1 MSGVNSSLK
10 VNEIFLSIQGEGTRA
25 GMPCVLIRLTGCNLR
40 CSWCDTEYAR
50 NQGRRMSIDQVLTR
64 IEPLACRLVAV
75 TGGEPLL
82 QPATPELLRRLC
94 DAGYATLLET
104 NGSLD
109 ISPVDH
115 RVVKIVD
122 FKCPASG
129 QQENNRWANLE
140 QLTQDDEVKFVI
152 ADREDYDF
160 ARQSVAARNITGL
173 CTVMFAPVHGRL
185 DPASLAQWILA
196 DSLDVRLSMQLHR
209 IIWPDRDRQV

>member
-1 MSGVNSSLK
+1 MENSLK

-25 GMPCVLIRLTGCNLR
+25 GTPCVMIRLTGCNLR
-40 CSWCDTEYAR
+40 CSWCDTQYAWD
-50 NQGRRMSIDQVLTR
+50 QGRQMSIDQVLAR
-64 IEPLACRLVAV
+64 VEELACRLVAV

-94 DAGYATLLET
+94 EAGHITLLET

-109 ISPVDH
+109 VSPVDR

-129 QQENNRWANLE
+129 YQENNRWENLE

-160 ARQSVAARNITGL
+160 ARQAVATRNITEL
-173 CTVMFAPVHGRL
+173 CAVILAPVHGRL
-185 DPASLAQWILA
+185 NPADLAEWILA
-196 DSLDVRLSMQLHR
+196 DGLDVRLSVQLHR
-209 IIWPDRDRQV
+209 IIWPDRDRGV

>member
-1 MSGVNSSLK
+1 MNSSLR

-25 GMPCVLIRLTGCNLR
+25 GTPCVMIRLTGCNLR
-40 CSWCDTEYAR
+40 CSWCDTQYAWD
-50 NQGRRMSIDQVLTR
+50 QGPQMSIDQVLAGVET
-64 IEPLACRLVAV
+64 LACRLVAA

-94 DAGYATLLET
+94 EAGYTTLLET

-109 ISPVDH
+109 ISPVDR

-129 QQENNRWANLE
+129 QQENNRWENLE
-140 QLTQDDEVKFVI
+140 QLTQNDEVKFVI

-160 ARQSVAARNITGL
+160 ARQAVATRNITRL
-173 CTVMFAPVHGRL
+173 CTVIFAPVHGRL
-185 DPASLAQWILA
+185 NPADLAEWILA
-196 DSLDVRLSMQLHR
+196 DGLDVRFSVQLHR
-209 IIWPDRDRQV
+209 IIWPDRDRGV

>member
-25 GMPCVLIRLTGCNLR
+25 GMPCMLIRLTGCNLR
-40 CSWCDTEYAR
+40 CSWCDTGYAR
-50 NQGRRMSIDQVLTR
+50 DEGQWMSIDQVLAR

-94 DAGYATLLET
+94 DTGYTVLLET

-109 ISPVDH
+109 ILPVDH

-160 ARQSVAARNITGL
+160 ARQSVAARNITAL
-173 CTVMFAPVHGRL
+173 CTVMFAPVYGRL

-209 IIWPDRDRQV
+209 IIWPDRDRKV